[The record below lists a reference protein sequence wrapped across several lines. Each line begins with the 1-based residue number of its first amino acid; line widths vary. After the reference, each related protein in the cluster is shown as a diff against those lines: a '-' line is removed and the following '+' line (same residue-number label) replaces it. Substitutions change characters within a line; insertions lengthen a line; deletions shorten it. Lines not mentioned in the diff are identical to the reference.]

1 MASISL
7 CMIVRDE
14 EENLPHSLAPIADYF
29 DEVVV
34 VDTGSSDRTVSLAK
48 QYGAKVFEIPWR
60 KDFSYAR
67 NQSIEL
73 ASGDWIMWFDADNRM
88 EDRDAQKIRGLID
101 GQQDKIFWCTEV
113 VEPGGGELIQKRIFP
128 NQPGFRFVG
137 SVHEQLVHTHKRIRY
152 VMTDVKI
159 YHWGYTD
166 RKLLRQKGLRNL
178 EILKEELKSRPNDY
192 YFNFN
197 IARCYGNLRE
207 FDKAIVHLMKV
218 IQNGL
223 AEQENSDIYFYTF
236 IMMFLFYQKL
246 GKFKEGRQ
254 TLDALLKENPQYGL
268 GWFYSGKC
276 HLKTGDF
283 KSASQEFRKFQDLG
297 ISVRTIDI
305 PDRKILFESYYW
317 LAQCYERLGDPL
329 SALHAYQKSLDYE
342 PDNSHI
348 YLKLALLSHDL
359 GRKKEGKLYLENCL
373 GIHPENR
380 KAKAILN
387 QG

>member
-14 EENLPHSLAPIADYF
+14 EENLPRSLAPIAGYF
-29 DEVVV
+29 DEMVV
-34 VDTGSSDRTVSLAK
+34 VDTGSSDKTVSLAK
-48 QYGAKVFEIPWR
+48 QYGAKVFEVPWR

-67 NQSIEL
+67 NQSIEF

-88 EDRDAQKIRGLID
+88 EGRDAQKIRGLID
-101 GQQDKIFWCTEV
+101 DQRNKIFWCTEV
-113 VEPGGGELIQKRIFP
+113 VEPGGGELIQKRVFP
-128 NQPGFRFVG
+128 NQPGFRFEG

-159 YHWGYTD
+159 YHWGYRD
-166 RKLLRQKGLRNL
+166 RELLRQKGLRNL

-207 FDKAIVHLMKV
+207 FDKAIVHLKKI

-223 AEQENSDIYFYTF
+223 AEQENPDIYFYTF
-236 IMMFLFYQKL
+236 IMIFLFYQKS
-246 GKFKEGRQ
+246 GKLEEGRQ

-268 GWFYSGKC
+268 GWFYSGKY

-348 YLKLALLSHDL
+348 YLKMALLSRDL
-359 GRKKEGKLYLENCL
+359 GKKKEGKLYLENCL
-373 GIHPENR
+373 RIHPEDR
-380 KAKAILN
+380 KAKAILS